1 MRPAGDLVSGFY
13 RFAARS
19 SHPIA
24 RGARKLYRTLDG
36 MSLPAPRLYVKP
48 LLGIYLALRALNMA
62 YGFAYRLLVCEPL
75 LKARCARY
83 GRRVRTGRFVHQI
96 IGDGDVILGDDIL
109 LDGRSAIIFASRFA
123 DRPTFVVGDGSGIGH
138 GSSFTVAKRI
148 TIGRNCRI
156 AKEVCMLDS
165 SGHSSDPARRLA
177 HLPPTAAEVRP
188 ITIGDNVWIGR
199 GAVVLPGVTIGE
211 GSVVSARAVVM
222 GDVPPYTV
230 VTGNPARSVLALTR
244 PGGGLPPS
252 LLEPAPVAAASGE
265 TE

>member
-1 MRPAGDLVSGFY
+1 VSGFY

-19 SHPIA
+19 PHPIA
-24 RGARKLYRTLDG
+24 RAARKLYRTFDVV
-36 MSLPAPRLYVKP
+36 SLPAPRLYVKP
-48 LLGIYLALRALNMA
+48 LLWVFLAFRALNLA

-83 GRRVRTGRFVHQI
+83 GRRVRTGRFVHRI
-96 IGDGDVILGDDIL
+96 IGEGDVILGDDVF

-123 DRPTFVVGDGSGIGH
+123 DRPTFIVGDRSGISH
-138 GSSFTVAKRI
+138 GGSFTVAKRI
-148 TIGRNCRI
+148 TIGRDCRI
-156 AKEVCMLDS
+156 AKEVCMVDS

-177 HLPPTAAEVRP
+177 GLPPATAEVRP

-199 GAVVLPGVTIGE
+199 GALVLPGVTIGE

-222 GDVPPYTV
+222 GDVPPYTLV
-230 VTGNPARSVLALTR
+230 AGNPARSVLALAR
-244 PGGGLPPS
+244 PGAGLPSS
-252 LLEPAPVAAASGE
+252 LPADAPVAAMSGG